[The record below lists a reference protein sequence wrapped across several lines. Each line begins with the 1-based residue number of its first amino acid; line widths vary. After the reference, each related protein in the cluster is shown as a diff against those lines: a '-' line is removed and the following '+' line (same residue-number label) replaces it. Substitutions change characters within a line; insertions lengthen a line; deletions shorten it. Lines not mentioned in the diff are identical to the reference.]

1 MCIIYSARNK
11 VKRAGILLKEAERN
25 FVVMSNVN
33 VRVMDRDEDYQRM
46 GTKKGVIEPWEDS
59 KRDDDRAGVY
69 EWWYFDMIL
78 DDGSKAVI
86 HFNTKDN
93 KTIKK
98 SGTIPSVVLKITS
111 PDGKEYKDNVVLTAA
126 DAHFGTSCCDVKF
139 GPHSIYGDFKEYKI
153 HVAPTGGVCGTDGAG
168 GHGAASDV
176 GCDLTLTSLAKPWRP
191 GAGGFAFDDGGYFTW
206 LCAVPR
212 GTVCGDLYYNG
223 EHHTVTGAGYHDH
236 QWGNV
241 AHNKTWYHWI
251 WGRQDFGDYAML
263 TFDIC
268 TQKKFGYT
276 RLPMFFL
283 EDKDGN
289 LLLEQLTTPKCRIV
303 EEYTEKLTGKK
314 YPKEVAY
321 TLTQGKRKLVYTIR
335 QQEELES
342 RDAGAQMPKALLKV
356 LELKDLHPS
365 TTRNFAHGKMT
376 YTDESGK
383 TVTREGDMIYEFV
396 YMGMNYRAHME
407 TK

>member
-46 GTKKGVIEPWEDS
+46 GTKKGVIEPWEDG

-126 DAHFGTSCCDVKF
+126 DAHFGTACCDVKF

-321 TLTQGKRKLVYTIR
+321 TLMQGKRKLVYTIR

>member
-46 GTKKGVIEPWEDS
+46 GTKKGVIEPWEDG
-59 KRDDDRAGVY
+59 KRDNDRAGVY

-126 DAHFGTSCCDVKF
+126 DAHFGTACCDVKF

-191 GAGGFAFDDGGYFTW
+191 GAGGFAFEGGGYFTW

-321 TLTQGKRKLVYTIR
+321 TLMQGKRKLVYTIR

>member
-46 GTKKGVIEPWEDS
+46 GTKKGVIEPWEDG

-126 DAHFGTSCCDVKF
+126 DAHFGTACCDVKF

>member
-46 GTKKGVIEPWEDS
+46 GTKKGVIEPWEDG

-126 DAHFGTSCCDVKF
+126 DAHFGTACCDVKF

-153 HVAPTGGVCGTDGAG
+153 HIAPTGGVCGTDGAG